1 MAKRR
6 NSFDPDALAKAGQEI
21 AKRHQ
26 VRENVPIVEKQP
38 IVEEQ
43 PIVKA
48 PIVEKVVKVEPPKN
62 KITKASTKK
71 KIVETT
77 KSGNE
82 KTQLCRIGLSYHR
95 RLKFAAV
102 MNDMTIRQ
110 YLENLI
116 EEHIPKT

>member
-6 NSFDPDALAKAGQEI
+6 NSFDPDALAKAGKEI

-26 VRENVPIVEKQP
+26 VRENIPVVEEEEIPIEKTPVVAKKVKRITTKTSTKHKVIAKKVVEK
-38 IVEEQ
+38 
-43 PIVKA
+43 
-48 PIVEKVVKVEPPKN
+48 
-62 KITKASTKK
+62 
-71 KIVETT
+71 T
-77 KSGNE
+77 KSDTE

-116 EEHIPKT
+116 EEHIPEM

>member
-6 NSFDPDALAKAGQEI
+6 NSFDPDALAKAGKEI

-26 VRENVPIVEKQP
+26 VRENVPP
-38 IVEEQ
+38 VEEEK
-43 PIVKA
+43 PIEKPPVVDKKVKRTA
-48 PIVEKVVKVEPPKN
+48 AKPSIKKKV
-62 KITKASTKK
+62 TTKK
-71 KIVETT
+71 TVEQP
-77 KSGNE
+77 KSGIE

-116 EEHIPKT
+116 EEHIPNV

>member
-26 VRENVPIVEKQP
+26 VRENVP